1 MAASSSSGGRRPPA
15 ARPEEVVAMRFATL
29 PAAEL
34 IALDE
39 ASGAEATMMLFP

>member
-1 MAASSSSGGRRPPA
+1 
-15 ARPEEVVAMRFATL
+15 MRFATL